1 MSDSSRA
8 GRPRCPPPSSEPNA
22 LNPLSLPDALVLLP
36 PDAWTCEHRQTW
48 QRDVL
53 GPVNGRRKSAGL
65 EPLTD
70 EAWLDLLSQLQLALA
85 KAIDACR
92 DAALRAGTDDL
103 PRIAGGKQRRRELGK
118 VARAATNAAAAIE
131 KLPFDDPDRTLPATL
146 THLGSTAAQVVELR
160 ALARAAEC
168 LSAVLQRE
176 PPAPPLDSIRAA
188 LVREL
193 MEIFTRVT
201 GTQARRVLDP
211 NRRVT
216 GHLARYLRALLPPA
230 LHDPNVGLDRLIRT
244 ATQGRRRP
252 KRARSVQIQ
261 P

>member
-1 MSDSSRA
+1 
-8 GRPRCPPPSSEPNA
+8 
-22 LNPLSLPDALVLLP
+22 
-36 PDAWTCEHRQTW
+36 
-48 QRDVL
+48 VL

-131 KLPFDDPDRTLPATL
+131 KLPFDDQDRLSRLTYQERGHDDPDRTLPATL